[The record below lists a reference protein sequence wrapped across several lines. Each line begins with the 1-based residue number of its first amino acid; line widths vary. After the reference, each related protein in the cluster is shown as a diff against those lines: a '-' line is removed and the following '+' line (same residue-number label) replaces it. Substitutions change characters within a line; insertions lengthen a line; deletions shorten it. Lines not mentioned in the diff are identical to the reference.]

1 MTKHLTIL
9 LFIGLAWGQAEPDTS
24 QIDYYQM
31 GIELA
36 NEDFRPAFSFLTGL
50 VGWGLVF
57 IPLNA
62 IITNVVI
69 PKKHKHILASD
80 GGKEF
85 GKGYRKEY
93 KRLRIKSMSNGL
105 KGWCMFAVIPALQVI
120 DHLW

>member
-1 MTKHLTIL
+1 MHNL
-9 LFIGLAWGQAEPDTS
+9 S
-24 QIDYYQM
+24 QQLEIDYYQM

-36 NEDFRPAFSFLTGL
+36 NEDFRPPFSFLIGCSGL
-50 VGWGLVF
+50 GLVF

-105 KGWCMFAVIPALQVI
+105 KGWCMVAVFPALQVI
-120 DHLW
+120 DFLFFPL

>member
-1 MTKHLTIL
+1 MTKLLTLL
-9 LFIGLAWGQAEPDTS
+9 LFSGLAWGEVETDTS
-24 QIDYYQM
+24 EIDYYQM

-36 NEDFRPAFSFLTGL
+36 NEDFSPPLSFLIGCSGLGL
-50 VGWGLVF
+50 VL
-57 IPLNA
+57 IPINEM
-62 IITNVVI
+62 ITNVVI

-105 KGWCMFAVIPALQVI
+105 KGWCMVAGILAFQVI